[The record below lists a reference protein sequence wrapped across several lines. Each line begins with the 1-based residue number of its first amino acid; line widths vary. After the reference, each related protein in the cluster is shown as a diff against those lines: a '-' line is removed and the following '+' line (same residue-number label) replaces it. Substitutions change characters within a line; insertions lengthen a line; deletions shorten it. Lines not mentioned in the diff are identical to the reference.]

1 MRRII
6 EVLSIKKKQKKR
18 SSRQNLHA
26 LKVPPVHLTAAIKMT
41 KRVNLFF
48 KFWIWPLIY
57 TFFIF
62 FLSSLH
68 VPISKEIG
76 FFQLDKF
83 LHVIEYSI
91 LGYLLVRAFKNS
103 TALKYK
109 KIFLYVVV
117 IGFLIGNL
125 DELYQL
131 FIPYREASLLDI
143 ISDLVGICVG
153 LIIFRKVKPW

>member
-1 MRRII
+1 
-6 EVLSIKKKQKKR
+6 
-18 SSRQNLHA
+18 
-26 LKVPPVHLTAAIKMT
+26 MT

-68 VPISKEIG
+68 VPISLEIG

-103 TALKYK
+103 TDIEYR
-109 KIFLYVVV
+109 KIFLYVII

-125 DELYQL
+125 SELYQL
-131 FIPYREASLLDI
+131 LIPYREASIFDVI
-143 ISDLVGICVG
+143 PNLVGICIG
-153 LIIFRKVKPW
+153 PIIFRKINHDKNRAL